1 MKKIITILLATAG
14 FAFAATSAPSENI
27 NPTTEASSN
36 PFVKD
41 ASKVAVGK
49 PVKTH
54 QDEKTKHHDEKQK
67 TEEKKA
73 DSHQPATQATKEMKH
88 HATPVE
94 KKPVH
99 NNHAKT
105 SPKQVKKTH
114 KVGKPSAMKHRAHT
128 SKSVKSVTQTK
139 LVKKAPTMQ
148 PVSTDMKGELVKHPL
163 ENGGY
168 YIKTKYGRVLFQEG
182 NVTNKTLSDVA
193 PW

>member
-1 MKKIITILLATAG
+1 MKKMITLLLATAG

-41 ASKVAVGK
+41 TSKVAVGK
-49 PVKTH
+49 PVKAH

-67 TEEKKA
+67 VEEKKA
-73 DSHQPATQATKEMKH
+73 DSHQPATQAPKEVKH
-88 HATPVE
+88 HATPVA
-94 KKPVH
+94 KTPVH
-99 NNHAKT
+99 KTHA
-105 SPKQVKKTH
+105 KQVKKTH
-114 KVGKPSAMKHRAHT
+114 NVSKPSAMKHRAHAN
-128 SKSVKSVTQTK
+128 KHVKSVTQTK
-139 LVKKAPTMQ
+139 VIKKAPAMQ
-148 PVSTDMKGELVKHPL
+148 PISTDMKGELVKHPL

-182 NVTNKTLSDVA
+182 NVTNKTLSDVV

>member
-1 MKKIITILLATAG
+1 MKKIITTLLATAG

-27 NPTTEASSN
+27 NPTTKASSN

-49 PVKTH
+49 LVKTH

-67 TEEKKA
+67 AEERKS
-73 DSHQPATQATKEMKH
+73 DSHQPAMQSTKDAKHNAMPVVKKSTHKVHTKASQKQMNKSVKADKKSLAKH
-88 HATPVE
+88 HAKA
-94 KKPVH
+94 KK
-99 NNHAKT
+99 N
-105 SPKQVKKTH
+105 
-114 KVGKPSAMKHRAHT
+114 MKAG
-128 SKSVKSVTQTK
+128 TK
-139 LVKKAPTMQ
+139 LVKKATTMQ
-148 PVSTDMKGELVKHPL
+148 PIPTDMKGELVKHPL
-163 ENGGY
+163 GNGGY

>member
-1 MKKIITILLATAG
+1 MKKIITTLLATAG
-14 FAFAATSAPSENI
+14 FAFAATFAPSENI

-49 PVKTH
+49 PVKAH

-67 TEEKKA
+67 AEEKKA
-73 DSHQPATQATKEMKH
+73 DSHQPVTQAQKEVKHNAIPVAKKSTHKVHTK
-88 HATPVE
+88 
-94 KKPVH
+94 
-99 NNHAKT
+99 
-105 SPKQVKKTH
+105 SSQKQVKK
-114 KVGKPSAMKHRAHT
+114 
-128 SKSVKSVTQTK
+128 SVKADKKSLAKHHTKAKKNMKSGTK
-139 LVKKAPTMQ
+139 LVKKAPTMI
-148 PVSTDMKGELVKHPL
+148 PTDTKGELVKHPL

-182 NVTNKTLSDVA
+182 NVTNKTLSDVV

>member
-1 MKKIITILLATAG
+1 MKKVITLLLATAG

-49 PVKTH
+49 PAKTH

-67 TEEKKA
+67 AEEKKS
-73 DSHQPATQATKEMKH
+73 DSHQPAMQSTKDAKH
-88 HATPVE
+88 NAMPVA
-94 KKPVH
+94 KK
-99 NNHAKT
+99 
-105 SPKQVKKTH
+105 STH
-114 KVGKPSAMKHRAHT
+114 KVHT
-128 SKSVKSVTQTK
+128 KASQKQVNKSVKADKKSLTKHHTKAKKNMKAGTK
-139 LVKKAPTMQ
+139 LVKKNPTMQ
-148 PVSTDMKGELVKHPL
+148 PIPTDMKGELVKHPL

-182 NVTNKTLSDVA
+182 NVTNKTLSDVV

>member
-1 MKKIITILLATAG
+1 MKKMITLLLATAG
-14 FAFAATSAPSENI
+14 FAFAASSAPSENI

-41 ASKVAVGK
+41 VSKVAVGK
-49 PVKTH
+49 SVKTH

-67 TEEKKA
+67 AEEKK
-73 DSHQPATQATKEMKH
+73 SEPHQPAMQSTKEVKH
-88 HATPVE
+88 NAMPVA
-94 KKPVH
+94 KKSTHKAHP
-99 NNHAKT
+99 K
-105 SPKQVKKTH
+105 SSQKQVKKSH
-114 KVGKPSAMKHRAHT
+114 KADKKSLAKHHAKAKKNMKAGT
-128 SKSVKSVTQTK
+128 KS
-139 LVKKAPTMQ
+139 VKKAPTMQ
-148 PVSTDMKGELVKHPL
+148 PISTDMKGELVKHPL

>member
-1 MKKIITILLATAG
+1 MKKIITTLLATAG
-14 FAFAATSAPSENI
+14 FAFAVASAPSENI

-49 PVKTH
+49 PVKAH

-67 TEEKKA
+67 AEERKS
-73 DSHQPATQATKEMKH
+73 DSHQPAMQSTKDAKHNAMPVAKKSTHKAHTKASQKQMKKSHKADKKSLAKH
-88 HATPVE
+88 HAKA
-94 KKPVH
+94 KK
-99 NNHAKT
+99 NIKA
-105 SPKQVKKTH
+105 
-114 KVGKPSAMKHRAHT
+114 G
-128 SKSVKSVTQTK
+128 TK
-139 LVKKAPTMQ
+139 LVKKAPAMQ
-148 PVSTDMKGELVKHPL
+148 PVSTDMKSELVKHPL
-163 ENGGY
+163 ENSGY

>member
-1 MKKIITILLATAG
+1 MKKMITLLLATAG

-41 ASKVAVGK
+41 ASNVAVGK
-49 PVKTH
+49 PAKAH

-67 TEEKKA
+67 AEEKKS
-73 DSHQPATQATKEMKH
+73 DSHQPATQAQKDMKHQAMPVKKSTHKAHTKASQKQMKKSHKADKKSLAKH
-88 HATPVE
+88 HAKA
-94 KKPVH
+94 KK
-99 NNHAKT
+99 N
-105 SPKQVKKTH
+105 
-114 KVGKPSAMKHRAHT
+114 MKAG
-128 SKSVKSVTQTK
+128 TK

-148 PVSTDMKGELVKHPL
+148 PISTDMKGELVKHPL

>member
-1 MKKIITILLATAG
+1 MKKIITTLLATAG

-49 PVKTH
+49 PAKAH

-67 TEEKKA
+67 TEEKKP
-73 DSHQPATQATKEMKH
+73 DSHQPTTQATKEMKH
-88 HATPVE
+88 HATPVA

-99 NNHAKT
+99 KNHAKT
-105 SPKQVKKTH
+105 SPKQVKKIH
-114 KVGKPSAMKHRAHT
+114 KAGKSSAMKHRAHA
-128 SKSVKSVTQTK
+128 SKHIKSVTQTK
-139 LVKKAPTMQ
+139 LVKKAPAMQ

-163 ENGGY
+163 KNGGY

>member
-1 MKKIITILLATAG
+1 MKKMITLLLATAG

-49 PVKTH
+49 PAKAH
-54 QDEKTKHHDEKQK
+54 QDEKNKHHNEKQK
-67 TEEKKA
+67 AEEKKS
-73 DSHQPATQATKEMKH
+73 DSHQPAMQSTKEVKH
-88 HATPVE
+88 NAMPVA
-94 KKPVH
+94 KKSTH
-99 NNHAKT
+99 KMHTKA
-105 SPKQVKKTH
+105 SQKQVKK
-114 KVGKPSAMKHRAHT
+114 
-128 SKSVKSVTQTK
+128 SVKADKKSLEKHHAKAKKNMKAGAK
-139 LVKKAPTMQ
+139 LVKKAPSMQ
-148 PVSTDMKGELVKHPL
+148 PISADMKGELVKHPL

-182 NVTNKTLSDVA
+182 NVTNKTLSDVV

>member
-1 MKKIITILLATAG
+1 MKKMITLLLATAG

-49 PVKTH
+49 PAKAH
-54 QDEKTKHHDEKQK
+54 QDEKTKDHDEKQK
-67 TEEKKA
+67 AEEKKS
-73 DSHQPATQATKEMKH
+73 DSHQSATQAQKDMKH
-88 HATPVE
+88 NAIPIA
-94 KKPVH
+94 KKSTH
-99 NNHAKT
+99 KMHTKA
-105 SPKQVKKTH
+105 SQKQVKK
-114 KVGKPSAMKHRAHT
+114 
-128 SKSVKSVTQTK
+128 SVKANKKSLEKHHAKVKKNMKAGTK

-148 PVSTDMKGELVKHPL
+148 PISTDMKGELVKHPL

>member
-1 MKKIITILLATAG
+1 MKKIITTLLATAG

-49 PVKTH
+49 PVKAH

-67 TEEKKA
+67 AEEKKA
-73 DSHQPATQATKEMKH
+73 DSHQPATQAPKEVKH
-88 HATPVE
+88 HATPVV
-94 KKPVH
+94 KNSVH
-99 NNHAKT
+99 KAHTKT

-114 KVGKPSAMKHRAHT
+114 KVSKSSAVKHRAHT
-128 SKSVKSVTQTK
+128 SKQVKSATQTK
-139 LVKKAPTMQ
+139 LVKKAPEMQ
-148 PVSTDMKGELVKHPL
+148 STSTDMKGELVKHPL

-182 NVTNKTLSDVA
+182 NVTNKTLSDVV

>member
-1 MKKIITILLATAG
+1 MKKVITLLLATAG

-49 PVKTH
+49 PAKAH
-54 QDEKTKHHDEKQK
+54 QDEKNKHHDEKQK
-67 TEEKKA
+67 AEEKKS
-73 DSHQPATQATKEMKH
+73 DSHQPAMQVQKEVKHNAMPVAKKSTHKMHTK
-88 HATPVE
+88 A
-94 KKPVH
+94 
-99 NNHAKT
+99 
-105 SPKQVKKTH
+105 SQKQVKK
-114 KVGKPSAMKHRAHT
+114 
-128 SKSVKSVTQTK
+128 SVKADKKSLEKHHAKAKKNMKAGAK
-139 LVKKAPTMQ
+139 LVKKTPSMQ
-148 PVSTDMKGELVKHPL
+148 PISADMKGELVKHPL

-182 NVTNKTLSDVA
+182 NVTNKTLSDVV

>member
-1 MKKIITILLATAG
+1 MKKMITLLLATAG

-49 PVKTH
+49 PAKPH
-54 QDEKTKHHDEKQK
+54 QDEKNKHHDEKQK
-67 TEEKKA
+67 AEEKKS
-73 DSHQPATQATKEMKH
+73 DSHQSAMQSTKDAKH
-88 HATPVE
+88 NAMPVA
-94 KKPVH
+94 KKSTHKVH
-99 NNHAKT
+99 TK
-105 SPKQVKKTH
+105 SSQKQVKKSYKADKKSLTKH
-114 KVGKPSAMKHRAHT
+114 HAKAKKNMKAGA
-128 SKSVKSVTQTK
+128 K
-139 LVKKAPTMQ
+139 LVKKATAMQ
-148 PVSTDMKGELVKHPL
+148 PISTDMKGELVKHPL

-182 NVTNKTLSDVA
+182 NVTNKTLSDVV